1 MDDVI
6 IKPLITE
13 KMTGVTEKYNN
24 KYGFLVRK
32 EANKLDIKKAIES
45 FYDVKVTSIN
55 TMIYQGK
62 RKSRYTK
69 QGFVM
74 GRTNSYK
81 RVIVTLAEGQTIDFY
96 SSI

>member
-1 MDDVI
+1 MSSII

-13 KMTGVTEKYNN
+13 KMTGITEKLN
-24 KYGFLVRK
+24 KFGFVVRK
-32 EANKLDIKKAIES
+32 EATKVQIKKEVEAL
-45 FYDVKVTSIN
+45 YDVNVADIS

-69 QGFVM
+69 TGFIT
-74 GRTNSYK
+74 GK
-81 RVIVTLAEGQTIDFY
+81 KAAFKKAIITLKEGQTIDFY